1 MTIVIAKLVYHDG
14 NIASFI
20 FNNFASFI
28 FCLSFSF
35 SNS

>member
-20 FNNFASFI
+20 F
-28 FCLSFSF
+28 CLSFSF